1 MTKSKHLKLN
11 PLQKKL
17 AISAASFASFILLVI
32 VANLVYGQIYYD
44 RVYPRSYFLGNNI
57 SGLSSSELRQLI
69 AAKTATLNDGLN
81 VCLLGDC
88 LGIKPSAS
96 ANISSSSVNIFTINN
111 DELFDQAFNFGRRGD
126 FGQNLWDNIFS
137 LLRPRRLDL
146 NPSLDQEA
154 LTELLKN
161 YFDYSAKDFKNADLT
176 VDKNNQLVILNEED
190 GWEPDYQQAIVALR
204 RSLASGENS
213 DINLQ
218 IKKNRPQILRAD
230 LLNLNEQADL
240 LLAKFPVTWRYQ
252 EKKWSLSA
260 DEAKTLLGLGL
271 NQASRPELIFAKD
284 KIQKYLSEKINKD
297 FAIPLVEPKFK
308 ITEGRVYIEED
319 PQDGLEINYETS
331 ILNFFTALAQGQKEI
346 DLAVQKTTSQA
357 KELAGLEQ
365 LEIVGIGTSTFAG
378 SPTNRR
384 VNIKTGAS
392 AINGVLIKPGEEFSL
407 IKALGKIDGTTGYV
421 QELVIKENKTTPEY
435 GGGLCQIGTTLFRAV
450 VNSGLPVTMRRNHSY
465 RVAYY
470 EPAGTDATI
479 YDPLPDFRF
488 MNDTGKA
495 LLLQTKISGDKA
507 VFTFWGTRDG
517 RTVSSTKPVIYNIVK
532 PGPTKLVET
541 TDLKPGE
548 KKCTEKAHNGADA
561 YFDYQ
566 VIYPSGEEKKVRFS
580 SHYVP
585 WREVCLVGVAAT
597 STPMTA
603 PVAEAE
609 AVIN

>member
-1 MTKSKHLKLN
+1 
-11 PLQKKL
+11 
-17 AISAASFASFILLVI
+17 
-32 VANLVYGQIYYD
+32 
-44 RVYPRSYFLGNNI
+44 
-57 SGLSSSELRQLI
+57 
-69 AAKTATLNDGLN
+69 
-81 VCLLGDC
+81 
-88 LGIKPSAS
+88 
-96 ANISSSSVNIFTINN
+96 
-111 DELFDQAFNFGRRGD
+111 
-126 FGQNLWDNIFS
+126 
-137 LLRPRRLDL
+137 
-146 NPSLDQEA
+146 
-154 LTELLKN
+154 
-161 YFDYSAKDFKNADLT
+161 
-176 VDKNNQLVILNEED
+176 
-190 GWEPDYQQAIVALR
+190 
-204 RSLASGENS
+204 
-213 DINLQ
+213 
-218 IKKNRPQILRAD
+218 
-230 LLNLNEQADL
+230 
-240 LLAKFPVTWRYQ
+240 
-252 EKKWSLSA
+252 
-260 DEAKTLLGLGL
+260 
-271 NQASRPELIFAKD
+271 
-284 KIQKYLSEKINKD
+284 
-297 FAIPLVEPKFK
+297 
-308 ITEGRVYIEED
+308 
-319 PQDGLEINYETS
+319 
-331 ILNFFTALAQGQKEI
+331 
-346 DLAVQKTTSQA
+346 
-357 KELAGLEQ
+357 
-365 LEIVGIGTSTFAG
+365 
-378 SPTNRR
+378 
-384 VNIKTGAS
+384 
-392 AINGVLIKPGEEFSL
+392 LIKPGEEFSL
-407 IKALGKIDGTTGYV
+407 IKALGKIDGTTGYL

-585 WREVCLVGVAAT
+585 WREVCLVGVVAT
-597 STPMTA
+597 STPMTV